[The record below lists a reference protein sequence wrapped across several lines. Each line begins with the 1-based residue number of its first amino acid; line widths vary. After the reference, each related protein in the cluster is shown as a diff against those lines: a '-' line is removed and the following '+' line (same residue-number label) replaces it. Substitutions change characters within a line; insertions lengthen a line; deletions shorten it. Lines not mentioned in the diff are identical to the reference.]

1 MSVIVTSDIAGHTMT
16 LDVNGSRLT
25 MDMGTAYKVAHYIG
39 VTLDQLAKQQLGS
52 SLSAPFMTLSFMA
65 LLVIPALKLSD
76 KGLFN
81 GQMFRFTPL
90 QIMK

>member
-39 VTLDQLAKQQLGS
+39 VTLDQLAADHIIKRQQER
-52 SLSAPFMTLSFMA
+52 
-65 LLVIPALKLSD
+65 I
-76 KGLFN
+76 N
-81 GQMFRFTPL
+81 GEYFSHERF
-90 QIMK
+90 